1 MAHRNTGGHDPVAE
15 SASGRTAPE
24 QAHSHR
30 GYKPAICVFCGSS
43 PGNDRIYAKTARE
56 LGRHIGEGGYRL
68 IFGGGAVGLMGEV
81 ARAARSAGAPII
93 GILPAFLRGVEP
105 PLKSAEE
112 LVITPD
118 LQQRKSRMLTLAD
131 AFVILPGGLGT
142 LDEFFEVLNLLK
154 TKNTPQVPVILI
166 GGEFWKSCDTWM
178 SSEVVQH
185 HGITKE
191 DLNFYYITDDLEN
204 AICVISEKC
213 NMPLHKKK

>member
-43 PGNDRIYAKTARE
+43 PGNDRVYAKTARE

-105 PLKSAEE
+105 PLKSTEE

-142 LDEFFEVLNLLK
+142 LDEFFEVVTGTQLK
-154 TKNTPQVPVILI
+154 VHSKPVI
-166 GGEFWKSCDTWM
+166 
-178 SSEVVQH
+178 VVDVAGYFAPLRALLDQVVA
-185 HGITKE
+185 HGFARQEIVTHQDFVATPAEAMARIKFR
-191 DLNFYYITDDLEN
+191 LS
-204 AICVISEKC
+204 ARVS
-213 NMPLHKKK
+213 

>member
-15 SASGRTAPE
+15 SAPGRTAPE

-43 PGNDRIYAKTARE
+43 PGNDRVYEKTARE

-142 LDEFFEVLNLLK
+142 LDEFFEVVTATQLK
-154 TKNTPQVPVILI
+154 VHSKPVI
-166 GGEFWKSCDTWM
+166 
-178 SSEVVQH
+178 VVDVAGYFAPLRALLDQVVA
-185 HGITKE
+185 HGFARPEIATHQDFVATPAEAMARITLRLSVRE
-191 DLNFYYITDDLEN
+191 R
-204 AICVISEKC
+204 
-213 NMPLHKKK
+213 

>member
-43 PGNDRIYAKTARE
+43 PGNDRVYAKTARE

-142 LDEFFEVLNLLK
+142 LDEFFEVVTATQLK
-154 TKNTPQVPVILI
+154 VHSKPVI
-166 GGEFWKSCDTWM
+166 
-178 SSEVVQH
+178 VVDVAGYFAPLRALLDQVVA
-185 HGITKE
+185 HGFARPEIATHQDFVATPAEAMARITLRLSVRE
-191 DLNFYYITDDLEN
+191 R
-204 AICVISEKC
+204 
-213 NMPLHKKK
+213 